1 MKNWFKITMLAALAA
16 PLACSE
22 VEVDEAPLK
31 VVSFN
36 VGTYSPQ
43 TRAEGDPVSVIYP
56 NGIEAFSCRAYLH
69 AQGFTG
75 TAQESTDFFS
85 PAPTTISWNSD
96 TKEWLPPHDYYWPKG
111 QDSYI
116 DFISW
121 YGGKNPTISYSKT
134 GGTYG
139 ATFSWNLTEP
149 LATTENLMWADV
161 AWRYKA
167 NAQEYKFDG
176 VKEGVPTL
184 FHHALAQVYFQA
196 RLSKVSDG
204 DVSWEVKVTDFK
216 LTKVRKTGSFSL
228 KISDPGTNKTSA
240 WEPGTGTEIGWTE
253 LSGAGEISAS
263 ITDPITLLYDADK
276 MILGWSSV
284 LPQDLD
290 ATGNEVGISITYTV
304 TTKYGTTVKTVEE
317 PVPAVNALLKEFK
330 TGTGENDYI
339 KKWECNKRYTYT
351 IIIDPDTGVIKLIP
365 VETNWEDPVSFDLT
379 V

>member
-31 VVSFN
+31 AVSFN

-43 TRAEGDPVSVIYP
+43 TRAEGDPVSVIDQD
-56 NGIEAFSCRAYLH
+56 GIEAFSCRAYLH
-69 AQGFTG
+69 AQGFAG
-75 TAQESTDFFS
+75 TAQESSDFFG
-85 PAPTTISWNSD
+85 PAPTTISWHSD

-111 QDSYI
+111 SESYV

-121 YGGKNPTISYSKT
+121 YGGNPTISYSKT
-134 GGTYG
+134 GTTYG

-167 NAQEYKFDG
+167 NVNPATYGKNYVE
-176 VKEGVPTL
+176 EGVPTL

-240 WEPGTGTEIGWTE
+240 WEAGTESEIGWTG

-263 ITDPITLLYDADK
+263 ITDPITLSGADTK
-276 MILGWSSV
+276 ILGWSSV

-290 ATGNEVGISITYTV
+290 ETGNEVGISITYTV

-339 KKWECNKRYTYT
+339 KKWERNKRYTYT

-365 VETNWEDPVSFDLT
+365 VETDWVDAGSFDLT